1 MNLSSRWR
9 RVAVRIVTLTLLLWL
24 AGITVP
30 AAVLAQG
37 GLALSGSFHGQS
49 FVIPQG
55 ASVSGPSIDV
65 VVFNNGS
72 EAMNIQMFSQSPP
85 GVTISFSNQQFTI
98 APGGQKMVLIGVAVA
113 SDVAPGDYDLSVTAQ
128 SYNEGGT
135 GIQVA
140 GAAGQTARLKVT
152 GESARVALRALSPD
166 GQPLVATVRLYHV
179 VNQQTLEVAYSDAG
193 TLEATVAPGDF
204 KAASYIGGQQVTEQT
219 FTLAKGDNK
228 TIDLTGA
235 TVYFASFGV
244 LPAYARDSGKLAFV
258 QVVYTV
264 KNIYRQVDKGDVILQ
279 VALNNTSQSPL
290 TLVTLS
296 PLAVGSSGLN
306 YNYTPTDGWVDGSY
320 DFKLE
325 LNLDGKLYTS
335 SRTEHFTVK
344 DSGKTLETSPAMS
357 SVSKTVVAGSTSPVI
372 SSSPLKTSVT
382 GVTVPTVSNSSSTS
396 NVQGINPALFAGIIA
411 VVVLAA
417 GILIFWF
424 RRKK

>member
-1 MNLSSRWR
+1 MNWLYHCKRLT
-9 RVAVRIVTLTLLLWL
+9 AGTVTLLVLLWL
-24 AGITVP
+24 VGLLAPVP
-30 AAVLAQG
+30 LLAQG
-37 GLALSGSFHGQS
+37 GLALSGSFHNQE

-65 VVFNNGS
+65 VVFNNSS
-72 EAMNIQMFSQSPP
+72 EEMNIRMLSQAPTGIS
-85 GVTISFSNQQFTI
+85 ISFSNKEFI
-98 APGGQKMVLIGVAVA
+98 ILPGGQKQVLVGIAVA

-128 SYNEGGT
+128 SYKEGGN

-152 GESARVALRALSPD
+152 GDSAQVDMRALSPD
-166 GQPLVATVRLYHV
+166 GQPLVAIVRLYHV
-179 VNQQTLEVAYSDAG
+179 VNGQYQEVSYSDTG
-193 TLEATVAPGDF
+193 TLHATVSPGDF
-204 KAASYIGGQQVTEQT
+204 KAASYIGGQQVAEQT
-219 FTLAKGDNK
+219 FTLVKGDNK

-244 LPAYARDSGKLAFV
+244 LLAHAKDTGKLAFI

-279 VALNNTSQSPL
+279 VAINGTSQEPL

-306 YNYTPTDGWVDGSY
+306 YNYTPTGGWADGKY

-335 SRTEHFTVK
+335 SAIEHLDVSGNEAVTSGMSTGPTGSS
-344 DSGKTLETSPAMS
+344 SGKSPIAS
-357 SVSKTVVAGSTSPVI
+357 SNGTITI
-372 SSSPLKTSVT
+372 T
-382 GVTVPTVSNSSSTS
+382 SNSGSAANNES
-396 NVQGINPALFAGIIA
+396 GISPFLITGIIA
-411 VVVLAA
+411 VVVVMV
-417 GILIFWF
+417 GTLIFWF
-424 RRKK
+424 KRKK